1 MSTHNNALILATI
14 SYMKK
19 KTDYPLKPHQI
30 KGLYWCLK
38 RESMEGL
45 KGGLLCDEPGMGKT
59 IQMAALMKANIKDST
74 LIIVPVCVI
83 NQWKTSLGSIFGSDK
98 IYVHTGA
105 SRPKHWEELT
115 RLRLGKMDNIIVITT
130 YGVAVSSKKSRD
142 NLLFENSWGRV
153 ILDEGHI
160 IRNSGTLSFKKIN
173 SIKREHSWILSG
185 TPLQNKLSDIR
196 TLFKFVNN
204 GRCYMTLP
212 DMTKNFMIRRT
223 KKELIGTVNYLDD
236 YIISNVICPFETK
249 EEQDTY
255 MALQRNVMDDYG
267 GIDLE
272 LNDSSTMEYLVQILR
287 LRQAS
292 IHPELAMKS
301 FAQKYE
307 SFQWDRFSNRSTKMK
322 YFLDKINTAT
332 GYSLVFCHFRNE
344 MNLVQSELETIGI
357 QSEMYNG
364 SMNASER
371 RAVLDKF
378 PSDKVSKKALII
390 QIKAGGVGLNL
401 QQFTSIFIISPDWN
415 PCNEIQAIARAHR
428 IGQTKTV
435 TVFKFTVVCN
445 YKFSE
450 EASEVRTIDSL
461 ITSKQKTKR
470 ELMSNILEDDS
481 LCYNEK
487 LEASSTS
494 FNLADWVNK
503 DEYLH
508 SCR

>member
-1 MSTHNNALILATI
+1 
-14 SYMKK
+14 
-19 KTDYPLKPHQI
+19 
-30 KGLYWCLK
+30 
-38 RESMEGL
+38 
-45 KGGLLCDEPGMGKT
+45 
-59 IQMAALMKANIKDST
+59 
-74 LIIVPVCVI
+74 
-83 NQWKTSLGSIFGSDK
+83 
-98 IYVHTGA
+98 
-105 SRPKHWEELT
+105 
-115 RLRLGKMDNIIVITT
+115 
-130 YGVAVSSKKSRD
+130 
-142 NLLFENSWGRV
+142 
-153 ILDEGHI
+153 
-160 IRNSGTLSFKKIN
+160 
-173 SIKREHSWILSG
+173 
-185 TPLQNKLSDIR
+185 
-196 TLFKFVNN
+196 
-204 GRCYMTLP
+204 
-212 DMTKNFMIRRT
+212 
-223 KKELIGTVNYLDD
+223 
-236 YIISNVICPFETK
+236 
-249 EEQDTY
+249 
-255 MALQRNVMDDYG
+255 MDDYG

-494 FNLADWVNK
+494 FNLTDWVNK